1 VRLVAGAINAESLA
15 SESFTGDTLDSP
27 AYTRPAAFRG
37 KDVPGVLLSGD
48 HAKIAAWRREQSRER
63 TIARRND
70 LLERDH
76 PSGGEAPNPPT
87 PER

>member
-1 VRLVAGAINAESLA
+1 VSGAINAESLA

-27 AYTRPAAFRG
+27 TYTRPAAFRG
-37 KDVPGVLLSGD
+37 QAVPDVLLSGD
-48 HAKIAAWRREQSRER
+48 HAKIAAWRRDQSRER

-70 LLERDH
+70 LLERDLTR
-76 PSGGEAPNPPT
+76 EAEPPDAPT